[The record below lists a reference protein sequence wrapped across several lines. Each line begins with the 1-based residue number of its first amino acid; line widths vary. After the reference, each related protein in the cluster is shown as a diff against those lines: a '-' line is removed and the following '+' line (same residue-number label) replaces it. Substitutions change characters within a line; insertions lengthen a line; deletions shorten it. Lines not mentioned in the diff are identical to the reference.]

1 MDCVI
6 LSNILSAKLKIDE
19 GFETYGKE
27 KEKKPYVTC
36 LEKLSGV
43 P

>member
-27 KEKKPYVTC
+27 KEKNLT
-36 LEKLSGV
+36 
-43 P
+43 